1 MKRDILKSIMAT
13 LARLH
18 KAGGFG
24 IQSPTDFSF
33 ANDVINGKGEYYAY
47 EELTRAGKGL
57 EGEKTNKMLFRL
69 CNFIQPDIIITYK
82 DTDKTATAYLHEA
95 CRHAQCICMTEANAT
110 IDAQIEN
117 KKALIHFSSIASA
130 EEIDNAMRQMPAM
143 IAEGSAL
150 IVENIDDKEKK
161 NIWKK
166 LKQQDCTH
174 KTFDLYDI
182 GIALTGKDAIRKHYK
197 LLF

>member
-1 MKRDILKSIMAT
+1 MAT

-47 EELTRAGKGL
+47 EELARAGKGL

-82 DTDKTATAYLHEA
+82 DTDKTATTYMHEA
-95 CRHAQCICMTEANAT
+95 CRHAQCICMTETNAT
-110 IDAQIEN
+110 IAAQIEN

-182 GIALTGKDAIRKHYK
+182 GIVLTGKDAIKKHYK

>member
-1 MKRDILKSIMAT
+1 MAT

-47 EELTRAGKGL
+47 EELARAGKGL

-182 GIALTGKDAIRKHYK
+182 GIALTGKDAIKKHYK